1 VIFWNVFLLMALAVA
16 AGVAFSVGTTW
27 TERIVLA
34 SVLCGLVLYAFYL
47 LTNSGQFG
55 R

>member
-34 SVLCGLVLYAFYL
+34 SVLCGLVLYAFYVL
-47 LTNSGQFG
+47 SKSGQFSP
-55 R
+55 